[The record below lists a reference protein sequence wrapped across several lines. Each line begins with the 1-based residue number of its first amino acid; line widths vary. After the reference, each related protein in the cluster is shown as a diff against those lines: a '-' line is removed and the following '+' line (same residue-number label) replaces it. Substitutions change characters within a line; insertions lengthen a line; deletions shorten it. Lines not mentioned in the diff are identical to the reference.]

1 MPYTRVFEDFDTPG
15 EGQPYFIHVMV
26 DLVDA
31 QTKATVKEA
40 YFEGRTI
47 AGVTKAPIDGGSV
60 NWWNQTLARAQW
72 ELPLAPNS
80 EIVYKGS
87 PGGTF
92 WRRAV
97 QSRSPFASPAGTI
110 KPTKAYIDVPV
121 STERLIFGDL
131 VAPADEEQ
139 PNVDKIWDIVAGD
152 LWTHTLTFSSPDP
165 TNPEVQVAEDKSD
178 FTFELELRRSFRDPV
193 VRAAATFDTSV
204 AVTGSVG
211 MSMLSEITAPLF
223 GMYVGSLQQYDVD
236 MERTTLAT
244 WGFSVGPDR

>member
-31 QTKATVKEA
+31 ATKATVKEA

-80 EIVYKGS
+80 QIVYKGS

-92 WRRAV
+92 WRRSVA
-97 QSRSPFASPAGTI
+97 SRSPFASPAGTI
-110 KPTKAYIDVPV
+110 KPTKAYIDVPE

-131 VAPADEEQ
+131 VAPDDTEQ
-139 PNVDKIWDIVAGD
+139 PNVDKTWEIVAGD
-152 LWTHTLTFSSPDP
+152 LWARTLTFSNPNPS
-165 TNPEVQVAEDKSD
+165 NPEVQIPEDKSA

-193 VRAAATFDTSV
+193 VRATAAFDLTLASV
-204 AVTGSVG
+204 GKIG
-211 MSMLSEITAPLF
+211 MSMTSEVTTPLF
-223 GMYVGSLQQYDVD
+223 GMYVGSLQQYDSD

-244 WGFSVGPDR
+244 WGFDVGPDR